1 MPMAQKSKRKD
12 PGRMRLPKVIVMP
25 NIREILNLMNEAQ
38 RTGMLMELPWMP
50 DNEPPLLLTVKY
62 EERDKPNFFIYSTD
76 GSNSELLFNQVG
88 CDAGR
93 ILDALKEA
101 LQDAKARKRE
111 LEAARKPEPKVNAEE
126 WKPDYVPKED
136 FGTEDYFSMKPA
148 QILDPLP
155 KPSPDSEWA
164 ITPDPEP
171 EPQPSAY
178 LQGGYALEPMP
189 AQPAPGYVQQP
200 YPQQPYPA
208 QAYPPPGYPQQP
220 YPTPYPPQG
229 YPQQQWQ
236 QPYPQQWQ
244 QPYPQQWQQPY
255 PQQPYQQQP
264 YAPATGYMPEV
275 QSLPEQWVH
284 APQQPLIQPNPE
296 ATDAPAPW
304 YLKKDSSA
312 PDLVY
317 EPTPA
322 TDLAKS
328 ATPADKQEAAPAP
341 KPAPKPKPVP
351 VEPPPPPDEYAL
363 GDLLVVAG
371 IIPVPALQA
380 ALTLQNTPVDAA
392 AKPKIGDILVKTG
405 VPGRTIQAA
414 LTLQKL
420 ARKGRVTKA
429 KVGNIL
435 QQAHKTGRSV
445 EEILELEWAQ
455 RAKTNPGSNAPLDV
469 DRQSDA
475 VLEKEG
481 KVTEEERKKV
491 TEVLETIKRLLAEDQ
506 QERAKGT
513 VDILTKAGIVK
524 PEAVADVYKNGEVT
538 SVELAK
544 KLLIAEAVDVVT
556 FEAAFNAQPLI
567 VNEKMKE
574 GQAIIALLYCQR
586 SRVPLA
592 DAIRDLSYDVELPE

>member
-1 MPMAQKSKRKD
+1 
-12 PGRMRLPKVIVMP
+12 MRLPKVVMMP

-38 RTGMLMELPWMP
+38 RTGMMMELPWMP
-50 DNEPPLLLTVKY
+50 ENEPPLLLTVKY

-76 GSNSELLFNQVG
+76 GANSELLFNQVG

-93 ILDALKEA
+93 VLDALKEA

-111 LEAARKPEPKVNAEE
+111 IELARKPEPVHNSEE
-126 WKPDYVPKED
+126 WRPDYVPKED
-136 FGTEDYFSMKPA
+136 FGNDDYFSMKPS

-155 KPSPDSEWA
+155 KPSVDSEWA
-164 ITPDPEP
+164 ITSDPEP
-171 EPQPSAY
+171 EHQPSAY
-178 LQGGYALEPMP
+178 LQGGYALEPAPVPPVQP
-189 AQPAPGYVQQP
+189 AQPEQPGYAQQP
-200 YPQQPYPA
+200 YPPQGYPQQPYP
-208 QAYPPPGYPQQP
+208 QPGYPQQP
-220 YPTPYPPQG
+220 YPPQPYPQQA
-229 YPQQQWQ
+229 YPPQQWQ

-244 QPYPQQWQQPY
+244 QPYPQQWPQPY
-255 PQQPYQQQP
+255 PQQ
-264 YAPATGYMPEV
+264 YAPAPGYIPDV
-275 QSLPEQWVH
+275 NPLPQQWVH

-304 YLKKDSSA
+304 YLKKDAST
-312 PDLVY
+312 PDPVPDY
-317 EPTPA
+317 KSEP
-322 TDLAKS
+322 AKS
-328 ATPADKQEAAPAP
+328 TAASFTASEPAPAA

-380 ALTLQNTPVDAA
+380 ALTLQNSPADAA

-455 RAKTNPGSNAPLDV
+455 RAKTHPGSNAPLDV
-469 DRQSDA
+469 ERASDA
-475 VLEKEG
+475 LLEKEG
-481 KVTEEERKKV
+481 RVTEEERKKV
-491 TEVLETIKRLLAEDQ
+491 TAVLETIKRLLTDDQ
-506 QERAKGT
+506 QDRAKGT
-513 VDILTKAGIVK
+513 VDILSKAGIVK
-524 PEAVADVYKNGEVT
+524 PDAVAEVYKNGEV
-538 SVELAK
+538 SSIELAK

-567 VNEKMKE
+567 AAEKMKE